1 MAATRMDA
9 TLAMCYKIHIMVR
22 IGIRELRQNAS
33 RYLRLVEERGEPIEI
48 TDRGRPVALLS
59 PLPTG
64 GTLERLRASGR
75 LRPGTGGPLPR
86 PVAAAPGVLLP
97 SQILEELRAEER

>member
-1 MAATRMDA
+1 
-9 TLAMCYKIHIMVR
+9 MCYKIHMTLS

-59 PLPTG
+59 PLPVG
-64 GTLERLRASGR
+64 SRIEQLAASGR
-75 LRPGTGGPLPR
+75 LRRATRPWSSLGPPIEPLAGVPLPSEIL
-86 PVAAAPGVLLP
+86 AAM
-97 SQILEELRAEER
+97 RADER

>member
-1 MAATRMDA
+1 MDG
-9 TLAMCYKIHIMVR
+9 TLAMCYKIHMTLS

-33 RYLRLVEERGEPIEI
+33 RYLRLVEERREPIEI

-64 GTLERLRASGR
+64 SRIEQLARERQAASRDRGR
-75 LRPGTGGPLPR
+75 GRVSPP
-86 PVAAAPGVLLP
+86 PVEPAPGVPLP
-97 SQILEELRAEER
+97 SRDPGGNACR

>member
-1 MAATRMDA
+1 MS
-9 TLAMCYKIHIMVR
+9 

-48 TDRGRPVALLS
+48 TDRGRPVALLT

-64 GTLERLRASGR
+64 SRIEQLIAAGR
-75 LRPGTGGPLPR
+75 IRRGRRGGLPPPLP
-86 PVAAAPGVLLP
+86 PTPGVPLP
-97 SQILEELRAEER
+97 SEILAEMREHER

>member
-1 MAATRMDA
+1 M
-9 TLAMCYKIHIMVR
+9 TLS

-33 RYLRLVEERGEPIEI
+33 RYLRLVEEKREPIQI

-64 GTLERLRASGR
+64 SRIEQLAASGR
-75 LRPGTGGPLPR
+75 LRRGKGGPLPK
-86 PVAAAPGVLLP
+86 PVEPTPGVPLP
-97 SQILEELRAEER
+97 SEILAEMRANER